1 MTAEEKGLLGA
12 KYYAAH
18 PLYPLERT
26 LADINL
32 DVINLWGPTNDL
44 ISIGMGNSTLD
55 DLLVEI
61 AREHGRTV
69 APDADPEKG
78 YYFRSD
84 HFEFAKQGVPALDPK
99 GGRQY
104 IGKSAD
110 FGQRKQDEYTAK
122 DYHKVSDEVKPD
134 WDLAR
139 RRRRTS
145 SSWPSSAIAWPRE
158 IATPSGSPAASSEP
172 GARRCSRGPNHDPA
186 SCSDREPFHLLRGN
200 PRVTPGSNGRWLL
213 LALLAAA
220 VSALGAWL
228 DMRYGWITPAF
239 DAIGHQFYEVPLLA
253 AIRRPSQL
261 VLVRWHLAIGSVL
274 LVLGLLAAPVL
285 EPARPSLPGDPRH
298 WLCDSRGHLDLRR
311 QPAAGSR

>member
-1 MTAEEKGLLGA
+1 MLGA

-32 DVINLWGPTNDL
+32 DVINLWGPTKDI

-61 AREHGRTV
+61 AQAHGRTV

-104 IGKSAD
+104 VGKSAD

-134 WDLAR
+134 WDLVR
-139 RRRRTS
+139 RRRGPEAPGRARLS
-145 SSWPSSAIAWPRE
+145 RRPGRPI
-158 IATPSGSPAASSEP
+158 TPSGSPTASSEP
-172 GARRCSRGPNHDPA
+172 GARRCSRRPNHDRHE
-186 SCSDREPFHLLRGN
+186 CSDRTTFPARQRAQ
-200 PRVTPGSNGRWLL
+200 RVTAGPNGRWLP
-213 LALLAAA
+213 LALLATA
-220 VSALGAWL
+220 VAALGAWL
-228 DMRYGWITPAF
+228 DVRYGWITPAF
-239 DAIGHQFYEVPLLA
+239 DAVAHQFYEVPLVA
-253 AIRRPSQL
+253 AVRRPSQL

-274 LVLGLLAAPVL
+274 LVLGLLLAPISSQHGRAAL
-285 EPARPSLPGDPRH
+285 AIFGI
-298 WLCDSRGHLDLRR
+298 
-311 QPAAGSR
+311 A

>member
-32 DVINLWGPTNDL
+32 DVINLWGPTNDI

-61 AREHGRTV
+61 AGEHGRTV

-110 FGQRKQDEYTAK
+110 FGKRKQDEYTEK
-122 DYHKVSDEVKPD
+122 DYHKLSDEVKPD
-134 WDLAR
+134 WDLSGAVADMQLLVELGYRVAQGGQLPRVEARQRVPSQARGDAQGHQAMIAARIRSIVSRSPVARGTPGDARIR
-139 RRRRTS
+139 RRAGS
-145 SSWPSSAIAWPRE
+145 PWPCSSA
-158 IATPSGSPAASSEP
+158 
-172 GARRCSRGPNHDPA
+172 
-186 SCSDREPFHLLRGN
+186 
-200 PRVTPGSNGRWLL
+200 
-213 LALLAAA
+213 A
-220 VSALGAWL
+220 VAVVGAWL
-228 DMRYGWITPAF
+228 DVRYGWITPAF
-239 DAIGHQFYEVPLLA
+239 DAVAHQFYEVPLAGRGPPALA
-253 AIRRPSQL
+253 ARPRPLASRRS
-261 VLVRWHLAIGSVL
+261 
-274 LVLGLLAAPVL
+274 
-285 EPARPSLPGDPRH
+285 ARPT
-298 WLCDSRGHLDLRR
+298 
-311 QPAAGSR
+311 

>member
-1 MTAEEKGLLGA
+1 MIRSSRPRPAAISGQSRSRPARRFEITNALREVKSRNVVAKIEGADPRSKNETLIYTAHWDHLGRDPALKGDQIYNGAADNASGVASIMEIAHALAQLKPAPKRSILFLAVTAEEKGLLGA

-18 PLYPLERT
+18 PLYPLDRT

-32 DVINLWGPTNDL
+32 DVINLWGPTEDL

-110 FGQRKQDEYTAK
+110 YGQQKQDEYTAK

-134 WDLAR
+134 WDLSGAVEDLKLLAELGYR
-139 RRRRTS
+139 
-145 SSWPSSAIAWPRE
+145 WPRGVA
-158 IATPSGSPAASSEP
+158 IPSGSLAASSEP
-172 GARRCSRGPNHDPA
+172 SARPCSRGPSHDR
-186 SCSDREPFHLLRGN
+186 C
-200 PRVTPGSNGRWLL
+200 
-213 LALLAAA
+213 
-220 VSALGAWL
+220 SAL
-228 DMRYGWITPAF
+228 
-239 DAIGHQFYEVPLLA
+239 
-253 AIRRPSQL
+253 
-261 VLVRWHLAIGSVL
+261 
-274 LVLGLLAAPVL
+274 
-285 EPARPSLPGDPRH
+285 
-298 WLCDSRGHLDLRR
+298 
-311 QPAAGSR
+311 